1 MVNAERQQWCSV
13 REVDMVAVSVPGPE
27 PDWED
32 APAYQG
38 GKRNPA
44 FQSSMWEYAASSFR
58 VVAGLQPPLAALA
71 ARLRL
76 TIERGWEDLG
86 YVDVAMFRIGKT
98 DFALSELEGATVP
111 YTFVGVSRSVDD
123 VDAALDILLNALG
136 IGREALAF
144 RGTVETGFEN
154 CNGWPG

>member
-1 MVNAERQQWCSV
+1 MTAVN
-13 REVDMVAVSVPGPE
+13 VPGPE
-27 PDWED
+27 SNWEE

-44 FQSSMWEYAASSFR
+44 FQSSMWEFAASSFR
-58 VVAGLQPPLAALA
+58 VVAGLQPRLEALA

-76 TIERGWEDLG
+76 TVERGWEDLG
-86 YVDVAMFRIGKT
+86 SVNVSMFRIQQT
-98 DFALSELEGATVP
+98 DFALSELEGAPVP
-111 YTFVGVSRSVDD
+111 YTFVWVSRAVDD
-123 VDAALDILLNALG
+123 VDAALDTLLNALG

-144 RGTVETGFEN
+144 RGSVETGFEN